1 MLAASIRATPLALSG
16 SSLAASTLAS
26 NFVKRPVTVA
36 NMAGCLTLNSTLEWA
51 GSADQVPAGTMVLPA
66 SGSGSTTT
74 VSPRRVRKLDLAAN
88 QRNRKSAQLT
98 AFAHPQD
105 LDRVCAPHAPAS

>member
-1 MLAASIRATPLALSG
+1 MLAASISATTLALSG

-26 NFVKRPVTVA
+26 NFAKRPVTVV

-66 SGSGSTTT
+66 CLSGSTTT
-74 VSPRRVRKLDLAAN
+74 LCASFKPLSREDSLEARAYNGDDRRHSRSDQSGASCLTLD
-88 QRNRKSAQLT
+88 
-98 AFAHPQD
+98 
-105 LDRVCAPHAPAS
+105 